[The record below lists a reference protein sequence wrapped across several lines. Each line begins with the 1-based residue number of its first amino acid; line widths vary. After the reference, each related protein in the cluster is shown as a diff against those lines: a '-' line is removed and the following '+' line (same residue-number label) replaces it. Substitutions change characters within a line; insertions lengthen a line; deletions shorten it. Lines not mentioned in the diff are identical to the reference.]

1 MPAAYAHYVFGKK
14 VFQELS
20 GTEKE
25 IIRKGEDAFL
35 LGLHGPDLLFY
46 YFPLCKNR
54 INQQGVKLH
63 KKIAAEFFELGRKRY
78 KEDQDSVLRAYLYGF
93 LCHYILDSECH
104 PYISEYMEEHDLGH
118 LEIET
123 EFDRYLMEEDGR
135 DPLYYV
141 PIHHLISRAHTRREI
156 SKMFDYVT
164 PRQIDWCIRLF
175 RRTLKL
181 FVCRSRRKLKIFR
194 IFSRLTGQD
203 KEIGGLI
210 MDGQLNEACQES
222 DLFLEHRLNKGV
234 KLAAEE
240 IEKYSHALDTDGFLS
255 MRLYRNYEEF

>member
-78 KEDQDSVLRAYLYGF
+78 KEDQDSASV
-93 LCHYILDSECH
+93 
-104 PYISEYMEEHDLGH
+104 
-118 LEIET
+118 
-123 EFDRYLMEEDGR
+123 
-135 DPLYYV
+135 
-141 PIHHLISRAHTRREI
+141 IHT
-156 SKMFDYVT
+156 
-164 PRQIDWCIRLF
+164 F
-175 RRTLKL
+175 RNIWKSMIWDIW
-181 FVCRSRRKLKIFR
+181 RSRR
-194 IFSRLTGQD
+194 SLTG
-203 KEIGGLI
+203 I
-210 MDGQLNEACQES
+210 
-222 DLFLEHRLNKGV
+222 
-234 KLAAEE
+234 
-240 IEKYSHALDTDGFLS
+240 
-255 MRLYRNYEEF
+255 